1 MFKKLSIIFASLAL
15 AFASFG
21 FSSARENPKATESGD
36 VISQSSTAI
45 TGGELVNQASG
56 NEGVYM
62 PKSGYNG
69 TLMLSRLGQEEA
81 NHVPQG
87 LRFSQP
93 LVNFSVDLSSN
104 HPDPIL
110 HGQTYVYFN
119 LSKTEMSA
127 WKKGDLSIYWYNPT
141 TQSWTAV
148 PTSFDSHGNTGARVY
163 TLATS
168 FGTYGV
174 GIMH

>member
-21 FSSARENPKATESGD
+21 FSVLPVSAKTANKSD
-36 VISQSSTAI
+36 YLSQSSTPISA
-45 TGGELVNQASG
+45 GETLNQSVG
-56 NEGVYM
+56 NEGLYM
-62 PKSGYNG
+62 PSSGYNG
-69 TLMLSRLGQEEA
+69 NLVLTRLAQDEA
-81 NHVPQG
+81 QHTPMG

-93 LVNFSVDLSSN
+93 LINFSVTQSSN
-104 HPDPIL
+104 RQETFL

-119 LSKTEMSA
+119 LSKTEMTA
-127 WKKGDLSIYWYNPT
+127 WKNGDLSIYWYNPT
-141 TQSWTAV
+141 TQTWTAV
-148 PTSFDSHGNTGARVY
+148 PTSFDSHGNTGGRVY